1 MSRTDLFNAAV
12 LVACACTTAASADF
26 AGNYSNDFSADSG
39 NHHGQSQW
47 TDFDGNGDLWLVKDG
62 QGGHGTWETGGAGFT
77 GKSITRFSAS
87 FDFSFNTNNN
97 GGLGD
102 GFSFL
107 FGDMSNMGGDRWVGG
122 EGGLNAFTQNGQ
134 GMSIGFDTYGGDSVK
149 ARWGGQMISESI
161 AFGTEWW
168 DYAREE
174 SAGAALDDANQGNI
188 IVNWDINLGLQVL
201 IDWGDDPIDGY
212 FEAISTN
219 FFTWPDGYDMTNWS
233 FGFAGRNGG
242 IDNDI
247 FIDNLNIDYEYI
259 PAPGAFALLGL
270 AGLAARRRRG

>member
-12 LVACACTTAASADF
+12 LVACTCTAAASADF
-26 AGNYSNDFSADSG
+26 QGNYSNDFSADSG
-39 NHHGQSQW
+39 NHYGQSQW
-47 TDFDGNGDLWLVKDG
+47 TDFNGHGDLWLVKDG
-62 QGGHGTWETGGAGFT
+62 QAGQGTWTTGSAGFA
-77 GKSITRFSAS
+77 GKSITRFNAN

-107 FGDMSNMGGDRWVGG
+107 FGDLSDMSGNRAAGG
-122 EGGLNAFTQNGQ
+122 EAGINAFDQDGQ
-134 GMSIGFDTYGGDSVK
+134 GMSINFDTYGGDSVK
-149 ARWGGQMISESI
+149 ARWGSQMITESI
-161 AFGTEWW
+161 QLGTEWW
-168 DYAREE
+168 DYAKEE
-174 SAGAALDDANQGNI
+174 SADAALNDANQGNI
-188 IVNWDINLGLQVL
+188 IIEWDINVGLRVL
-201 IDWGDDPIDGY
+201 IDWGGDPIDGHW
-212 FEAISTN
+212 EAFATQ
-219 FFTWPDGYDMTNWS
+219 FFTWPGGYDMTDWT

-247 FIDNLNIDYEYI
+247 FIDNMNIDYEYI